1 MIVCAPTMAIG
12 QPVLKLYRPTK
23 LVFPRPKNS
32 DSLMGE
38 TTVSAPP
45 KVDDFS
51 AAKNDNLRMDAH
63 PLLKTKIE
71 AKKIV
76 YSFSAVFVEI
86 SVTPIST
93 LVNIRTTSDPALKSG
108 TFHANLS
115 HSMQIEYA
123 G

>member
-1 MIVCAPTMAIG
+1 
-12 QPVLKLYRPTK
+12 
-23 LVFPRPKNS
+23 
-32 DSLMGE
+32 MGE
-38 TTVSAPP
+38 TAVSAPP
-45 KVDDFS
+45 KVDFS